1 VTRTRV
7 TVATLMALV
16 VVAALGLAA
25 SRPGLTHAP
34 QEIELTARYSRFT
47 PSRITIPIGTTIRFV
62 VHNGD
67 PIDHEFIVG
76 GPEVHARH
84 ELGTERRHDPKPGE
98 VSVPIGETASTT
110 FTFTT
115 PGWVEFA
122 CHLPGHYRF
131 GMRGLVHVI

>member
-1 VTRTRV
+1 MSRTRA
-7 TVATLMALV
+7 ATAASLALV

-25 SRPGLTHAP
+25 SRPGPARATR
-34 QEIELTARYSRFT
+34 EIKLTARYSRFT
-47 PSRITIPIGTTIRFV
+47 PSRLTIPIGTTVRFV

-84 ELGTERRHDPKPGE
+84 ELGTERRHGPKPGE

-115 PGWVEFA
+115 PGWIEFA
-122 CHLPGHYRF
+122 CHLPGHYRY
-131 GMRGLVHVI
+131 GMRGVVRVI